1 MVEPGSMT
9 NTVEAVRKRPARVEL
24 ALLLQH
30 RPTLISGMFDSI
42 AERYDELDHL
52 LSVGLDDRWRA
63 DLVAHLGLRGGE
75 TVLDL
80 CSGTG
85 EVSLSLRRAG
95 AGSVTGV
102 DFAPEMLRIARL
114 KAGAAGVDGIRF
126 LCADVLRTPLRTAA
140 VDAATMAFGLRNV
153 EDPAAA
159 VAEIHRV
166 LRPGGRL
173 AILELSRPSR
183 VVRGPFLAYFEHIMP
198 LIGRLVSHN
207 REAYRYL
214 PESVEAFPA
223 PQRVAAMIADAGFE
237 HVRTIPLSRGVAH
250 CYTARKPR
258 TPSIG

>member
-1 MVEPGSMT
+1 MT
-9 NTVEAVRKRPARVEL
+9 NGFQVVPKGPAQVEL
-24 ALLLQH
+24 ALLLEH

-52 LSVGLDDRWRA
+52 LSAGLDDRWRA
-63 DLVAHLGLRGGE
+63 DLIAHLGLRGGE
-75 TVLDL
+75 AVLDL

-85 EVSLSLRRAG
+85 EVALSLRSAG

-102 DFAPEMLRIARL
+102 DFAPEMLRIAQL
-114 KAGAAGVDGIRF
+114 KARAAGVDGIRF
-126 LCADVLRTPLRTAA
+126 VCADALHTPLHSAS

-159 VAEIHRV
+159 AAEIHRV

-183 VVRGPFLAYFEHIMP
+183 LVRGPFLAYFEHIMP

-207 REAYRYL
+207 RHAYRYL
-214 PESVEAFPA
+214 PESVQAFPA
-223 PQRVAAMIADAGFE
+223 PHRVAAIIAAAGFE
-237 HVRTIPLSRGVAH
+237 HVRAIPLSRGVAH

-258 TPSIG
+258 TTMITR